1 MHGKILCAL
10 ILGSLGVQA
19 IFDTAQLLNPSLAS
33 ASSAINGGFE
43 VQGHW
48 GALPPPQANVF
59 SSDWNDAAFKQMYNL
74 NSLNPF
80 AGDRGTGYD
89 AIIRQYAPLGL
100 TNRDFFPIPTSFLSD
115 GSPNPYNFD
124 INSPMYK
131 DLYNRYYNFYN
142 TNLNLLK
149 SKMSLRPDNKDLN
162 QDYLRRK
169 NNPQSFEYDKYFD
182 GMPKATSLPTVN
194 LPVLSF
200 SGRSAPTFNQPRML
214 GLNSS
219 VQNKTQSIQD
229 LRDKISQMKNRILEL
244 EREELHIPRQR
255 KLRSKK
261 LIAKNTKRH
270 SNKKAISN
278 KREFNAAMDAL
289 SFNKDPLGQFMI

>member
-10 ILGSLGVQA
+10 ILGSMGVQA
-19 IFDTAQLLNPSLAS
+19 IFDTPQLLNPSLAS
-33 ASSAINGGFE
+33 ASSAVNGGFE

-48 GALPPPQANVF
+48 GALPPPQANIF
-59 SSDWNDAAFKQMYNL
+59 SSDWNDSAFKQMYNL

-89 AIIRQYAPLGL
+89 AIVRQYAPFRLS
-100 TNRDFFPIPTSFLSD
+100 NRDFFPISTSFLSD

-182 GMPKATSLPTVN
+182 GVPKSDALMAYTPLLQFPS
-194 LPVLSF
+194 
-200 SGRSAPTFNQPRML
+200 RSAPSFGQPRML
-214 GLNSS
+214 ELKNST
-219 VQNKTQSIQD
+219 QNKAQTIQD
-229 LRDKISQMKNRILEL
+229 LRDHIAHMKNRILEL
-244 EREELHIPRQR
+244 EREELNLPSQR
-255 KLRSKK
+255 KLKSRKPMRRNAKRYFGRRFSSKK
-261 LIAKNTKRH
+261 
-270 SNKKAISN
+270 SEYKAAI
-278 KREFNAAMDAL
+278 DAL
-289 SFNKDPLGQFMI
+289 SLNKDPLGQFMI